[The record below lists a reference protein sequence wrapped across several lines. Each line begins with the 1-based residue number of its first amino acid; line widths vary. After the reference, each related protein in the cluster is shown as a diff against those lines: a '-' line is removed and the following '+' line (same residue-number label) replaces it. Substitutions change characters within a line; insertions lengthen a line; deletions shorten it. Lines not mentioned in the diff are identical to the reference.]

1 MSESIDKLIK
11 ADSCTISSASLELN
25 KKENVQ
31 LTVTVTPTAET
42 VKNTV
47 WESTDTGVATVASN
61 RIVTAVGSGKAVI
74 SYSIDGNVMAK
85 SNITVKSNQT
95 AIILIC
101 VIIAA
106 GIIAVI
112 TGVTYA
118 GSHKKQRRR

>member
-1 MSESIDKLIK
+1 
-11 ADSCTISSASLELN
+11 
-25 KKENVQ
+25 
-31 LTVTVTPTAET
+31 
-42 VKNTV
+42 
-47 WESTDTGVATVASN
+47 
-61 RIVTAVGSGKAVI
+61 
-74 SYSIDGNVMAK
+74 MAK